1 MAQKVRDVMTPEPVA
16 LPLDAPLTE
25 AARLMRDQGIGGVL
39 VTQAGRLCGLL
50 TDRDIVVRA
59 VAEGRDL
66 YGTRLDQVC
75 SAGVVTIGPDDEAE
89 AAVRLMRERGVRR
102 LPVVEEGRAVG
113 IVSLRDVMAA
123 DITGDV
129 AGDTTND
136 LTGDDPGARAAPG
149 SARPAG

>member
-25 AARLMRDQGIGGVL
+25 AARLMRDQGVGGVL

-66 YGTRLDQVC
+66 RGTRLDQVC
-75 SAGVVTIGPDDEAE
+75 SAGVVTIGPDDETG

-102 LPVVEEGRAVG
+102 LPVVEDGRAVG
-113 IVSLRDVMAA
+113 IVSLRDV
-123 DITGDV
+123 IPE
-129 AGDTTND
+129 
-136 LTGDDPGARAAPG
+136 GDDA
-149 SARPAG
+149 SAYTTGGELAGG

>member
-1 MAQKVRDVMTPEPVA
+1 MAQKVRDVMTPEPIA

-39 VTQAGRLCGLL
+39 VTQGGRLCGLL

-66 YGTRLDQVC
+66 RGTRLDEVC
-75 SAGVVTIGPDDEAE
+75 SAGVVTIEPDAEAD

-102 LPVVEEGRAVG
+102 LPVVENGQAVG
-113 IVSLRDVMAA
+113 IVSIHDVTEA
-123 DITGDV
+123 DETG
-129 AGDTTND
+129 AGPD
-136 LTGDDPGARAAPG
+136 GGAVG
-149 SARPAG
+149 SADTGRRGPPGGGGG